1 MSFSRISYSRKWT
14 LLIWAFLVP
23 VSTSNALARESDL
36 SALTLAEAIQLA
48 LEHNPVL
55 RVQEM
60 SVRAAEAGVISAS
73 KRINPQLSLNMEGY
87 PLFESTRGS
96 FFDSQEL
103 TLRFDQTLELGNKRA
118 LRTDVARLETSIAEA
133 QLDAGRQQ
141 LVSEVRE
148 AYFATVR
155 ADRELS
161 IARALLSDMESIV
174 RLNEQ
179 RLRVGQISGSEY
191 RRSQLE
197 RLSFLEEVEIRNLSL
212 KNAQATLVSV
222 LGFDDLQAEPRP
234 VDPLDTEW
242 PNAADQEIPPRLSE
256 VELIDLAFTN
266 RQDLKA
272 AVRQRDR
279 LTVETQ
285 YQKARFK
292 PNLVVGGGYKRDGV
306 QDGVV
311 FGVSLPLRL
320 FDGNEGGIA
329 RAQAQVIRSQHQVS
343 FLQRVIRIDVHNALN
358 RVMSA
363 EKRKHMFEQQL
374 LPQAADVRRLAR
386 EAYRIGGITLTDFLD
401 VQRSHRTVQERY
413 LKAQFDYRIGLYG
426 LSRALG
432 R

>member
-1 MSFSRISYSRKWT
+1 MSFSRISYSKKRT
-14 LLIWAFLVP
+14 LLIWASLVC
-23 VSTSNALARESDL
+23 VSTSKALAREPDL
-36 SALTLAEAIQLA
+36 SSLTLREAIQFA

-87 PLFESTRGS
+87 PLFESNRGA

-103 TLRFDQTLELGNKRA
+103 TLRFDQTLELGNKRG
-118 LRTDVARLETSIAEA
+118 LRTEVARLETSVAEA
-133 QLDAGRQQ
+133 QLEAGRQQ
-141 LVSEVRE
+141 LISEVRE
-148 AYFATVR
+148 AYFSTVR
-155 ADRELS
+155 AREELS
-161 IARALLSDMESIV
+161 IAGVLLSDMESIV

-179 RLRVGQISGSEY
+179 RLRLGQISGSEY

-197 RLSFLEEVEIRNLSL
+197 HLSFLEEVEIRSL
-212 KNAQATLVSV
+212 GLQNAQATLVSL
-222 LGFDDLQAEPRP
+222 LGFDDLQAEPGP

-242 PNAADQEIPPRLSE
+242 PNPADQEIPPRLSE
-256 VELIDLAFTN
+256 VELVDLAFTD
-266 RQDLKA
+266 RKDLKA

-279 LTVETQ
+279 LTAETQ

-292 PNLVVGGGYKRDGV
+292 PNLVLGGGYKRDGV

-320 FDGNEGGIA
+320 FDSNAGGTA
-329 RAQAQVIRSQHQVS
+329 RAQAEAIRSQHQIS
-343 FLQRVIRIDVHNALN
+343 FLKRVIRIEVHNSLN
-358 RVMSA
+358 RVLSA
-363 EKRKHMFEQQL
+363 ERRKHMFEQQL
-374 LPQAADVRRLAR
+374 LPQADEVRRLAG
-386 EAYRIGGITLTDFLD
+386 EAYRIGGITRTDFLD

-413 LKAQFDYRIGLYG
+413 LKAQFDYRISLYG
-426 LSRALG
+426 LSQALG